1 MSEKETIRAALQ
13 ILTIQLTQN
22 TFDGGDFVKSPL
34 IDHVSNKSLQIGS
47 FIADFEAILESI
59 KSLTHGTFPSSV
71 KKTMLQAQLRGE
83 AAKWRWESDGES
95 LQEMDYE
102 QFKGALRKHWGSY

>member
-13 ILTIQLTQN
+13 ILSQQLTQT
-22 TFDGGDFVKSPL
+22 TFDGSEHKDRAAKP
-34 IDHVSNKSLQIGS
+34 LQIES
-47 FIADFEAILESI
+47 FIANFEAILESI
-59 KSLTHGTFPSSV
+59 KALTHGTFPPSV

-83 AAKWRWESDGES
+83 AARWRWESEGEY

-102 QFKGALRKHWGSY
+102 QFKGALRKHWER